1 MPGSFCASRSEG
13 SNRPL
18 SALSNL
24 AGLTGWR
31 CSFARAV
38 ADYELR
44 GFAPIGILECWNTGI
59 MGFGELTEWVIGK
72 TRLTKYERNEKS
84 GSKPFGR
91 RGIYIIPIFHH
102 SMCGARLPSLIKYV

>member
-1 MPGSFCASRSEG
+1 
-13 SNRPL
+13 
-18 SALSNL
+18 
-24 AGLTGWR
+24 
-31 CSFARAV
+31 
-38 ADYELR
+38 
-44 GFAPIGILECWNTGI
+44 

-102 SMCGARLPSLIKYV
+102 SIIPCVGQGYQASLNMYNFNKL